1 MEKTGSISDES
12 SEEATGKRMKQAHF
26 VMPES
31 LYDEI
36 QRLAEQNQ
44 TSVADRMRRYVALGL
59 VTDRMTSGDQGAVP
73 LEEAFGKLYPHLRG
87 DAGKVHL
94 REELRIRITEEPLT
108 AHNLTTILSALT
120 ELSTK
125 YWLIAKG
132 RFADLIEYTQTH
144 NVRFAEEAHTVIAR
158 ISYNSPFNMDL
169 RVDMSAPS
177 IAEAIVTTID
187 GVAQT
192 RLRLEKAQLENRAKA
207 QEVEQASQKADQ
219 EQQMALVEQQKQ
231 ELEVER
237 QRLELLEKRLE
248 IQKKGIEYALEIAS
262 KVVDILHADADPATR
277 AMEIQVLLP
286 NLIQLQSGVG
296 LELALPAPPKRTK
309 KRK

>member
-1 MEKTGSISDES
+1 MEVDSMALDDQDTITLEDAF
-12 SEEATGKRMKQAHF
+12 EE
-26 VMPES
+26 
-31 LYDEI
+31 
-36 QRLAEQNQ
+36 
-44 TSVADRMRRYVALGL
+44 
-59 VTDRMTSGDQGAVP
+59 
-73 LEEAFGKLYPHLRG
+73 LYPYLRSDIDKVSTYLHG
-87 DAGKVHL
+87 DIDVSMQG
-94 REELRIRITEEPLT
+94 EELRIRITDEPLT

-132 RFADLIEYTQTH
+132 RFADLIEYTQTR

-187 GVAQT
+187 GIAQT
-192 RLRLEKAQLENRAKA
+192 RLRLEKAQLENLAKA
-207 QEVEQASQKADQ
+207 QEIEQASQKADQ
-219 EQQMALVEQQKQ
+219 EQQMALIEQQKQ

-248 IQKKGIEYALEIAS
+248 VQKKGIEYALEIAS

-277 AMEIQVLLP
+277 AMEIQALLP

-296 LELALPAPPKRTK
+296 LELALPALPKRTK
-309 KRK
+309 KRR